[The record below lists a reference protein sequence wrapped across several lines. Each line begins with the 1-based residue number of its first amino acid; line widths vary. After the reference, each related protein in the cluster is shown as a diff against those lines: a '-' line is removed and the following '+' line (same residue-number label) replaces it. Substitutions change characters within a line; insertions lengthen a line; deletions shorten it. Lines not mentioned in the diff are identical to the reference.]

1 MEAYI
6 TDLRD
11 ELEEAKQDEAAMLYK
26 KEELLKEQ
34 RNIDVMQTAV
44 DYVNEINDNRS
55 DILCTLIIVDISHN
69 NVVIMKTFNILL
81 FHNLTLPLDERIWA
95 VILFCLSKA

>member
-44 DYVNEINDNRS
+44 DYVNEINASTGSSMSEFYTPEQIQEFYQKAN
-55 DILCTLIIVDISHN
+55 LEV
-69 NVVIMKTFNILL
+69 LL
-81 FHNLTLPLDERIWA
+81 KPYQTMPLNA
-95 VILFCLSKA
+95 